1 MSKNQEKK
9 ENQNKKQIDQIQ
21 IDKLDVDNKDV
32 LSTNRRGK
40 ELMNI
45 TVDKLFENEVVGT
58 KALRSNLTSYLSKA
72 VNNLQEVLTGNT
84 LVKEAKTVS
93 IISTELLEEVLEAY
107 KFNTIIGKDLETGLY
122 EITVSE
128 IDAAACAQTREEAIE
143 ILIDNIVALTEDYD
157 ENIELYKQIA
167 NTRKMLPYYW
177 RIKHCKDKAA
187 LIKVLGLE
195 N

>member
-1 MSKNQEKK
+1 MNKNKTTLQKQK
-9 ENQNKKQIDQIQ
+9 NDKTQNDTLGVD
-21 IDKLDVDNKDV
+21 DKGVS
-32 LSTNRRGK
+32 STNRRGK
-40 ELMNI
+40 KLMNI
-45 TVDKLFENEVVGT
+45 TVDKLFDNEVIGT

-84 LVKEAKTVS
+84 AVKEAKTVS
-93 IISTELLEEVLEAY
+93 IIATELLEEVLEAY
-107 KFNTIIGKDLETGLY
+107 KFNTSIGKDQETGLY
-122 EITVSE
+122 EITVTE
-128 IDAAACAQTREEAIE
+128 IDAAACGQTREEAIE
-143 ILIDNIVALTEDYD
+143 ILIDNIVALTEDYE

-177 RIKHCKDKAA
+177 RIKHCKDKAE